1 MIVADHWSE
10 IQPEDWPLTYFS
22 PAEVACKGTG
32 AVKLDVGFGM
42 TMDALRRHIGGPVH
56 VSSWYRS
63 PGHNASVSSTGYD
76 GPHTTGAAADV
87 LISGPAAIRALR
99 FMLAAGVVRIGVQQS
114 GPHESRFLH
123 FDLSPDHAAALWS
136 YG

>member
-10 IQPEDWPLTYFS
+10 IKPDDWPLTYFT
-22 PAEVACKGTG
+22 PAEVSCKGTG
-32 AVKLDVGFGM
+32 AVKLDVGFGVV
-42 TMDALRRHIGGPVH
+42 MDGLRRHMGGPVR

-87 LISGPAAIRALR
+87 ICHHAVALKVLR
-99 FMLAAGVVRIGVQQS
+99 YAQDAGIVRIGVSQK
-114 GPHESRFLH
+114 GDWGSRFIHLDQAPG
-123 FDLSPDHAAALWS
+123 FSPALWS
-136 YG
+136 Y